1 MSAADWIADTVA
13 GLAPLTTASEAAAAL
28 RTSPR
33 NLRRMI
39 VDGRIHAVRAKD
51 AGSSRVLIP
60 RASIE
65 SYLRGLLVSP

>member
-1 MSAADWIADTVA
+1 MSNLDWIADTVSQ
-13 GLAPLTTASEAAAAL
+13 LQPLTTTKEAAAAL

-39 VDGRIHAVRAKD
+39 VDGRINAVRAQD

-60 RASIE
+60 RTEIGR
-65 SYLRGLLVSP
+65 YLRGLLVSA